1 MPIHLLQVP
10 EKVTV
15 VAYEMSFYE
24 ITSVDIDLCLDCSL
38 QIGCVNFSPEN
49 RSRRYQK
56 IWKNVPG
63 TA

>member
-15 VAYEMSFYE
+15 VAYEMSFYD

-38 QIGCVNFSPEN
+38 QIGYVNFSPEN
-49 RSRRYQK
+49 RSRQYQK